1 MKSIRQQVIEAQN
14 ILKTGK
20 DSQLRSLAQQEISRL
35 IKQYINQ
42 TPELSRNAFLE
53 IRAGAG
59 GDEAELFAGELLR
72 MYQKLAEKQGWKITV
87 IRQNQSELNG
97 IKEAILKVKGAGA
110 YGWLLAEAGIHRVQ
124 RVPKTEKSGRI
135 HTSAVSVVVLPE
147 VPETELKINPKD
159 IKMDVFRSS
168 GHGGQSVNTTDSAV
182 RITHLPTNITVTC
195 QDERSQLKNRVKA
208 MAELRSRL
216 YQKQKE
222 EERQSAAS
230 ARSEMIKTGDRSDKI
245 RTYNFPQD
253 RVTDHRIKKSWPKLK
268 KIMDGEIRD
277 ILENYWIRKL
287 TPL

>member
-287 TPL
+287 TSL